1 MHRNRAWTLPLLLL
15 CALPFLG
22 STCTEEKVIYLS
34 VGLDTTAGFMA
45 RGDIN
50 SYSGVDTV
58 DVGPEIDLAATLD
71 DYGIDMAD
79 VQWIKVSRVFYRIMT
94 PEAGRSIVNGEVT
107 VQRVNVS
114 GDILFL
120 DQLEPVDCS
129 VRTDWIEITDK
140 LQAPGVTVL
149 NGIMTD
155 ILAAE
160 RVGTTAAN
168 TTIRYGVSG
177 QSLPSDVG
185 TNFDWEIK
193 VSFIAQVASEGDY
206 PDF

>member
-15 CALPFLG
+15 CTLPFLG

-50 SYSGVDTV
+50 NYSGSDTV
-58 DVGPEIDLAATLD
+58 DVGPEIDLRATLD
-71 DYGIDMAD
+71 DYGIDLAD
-79 VQWIKVSRVFYRIMT
+79 VQWIKVSRVFYRIAM

-114 GDILFL
+114 GDILFV
-120 DQLEPVDCS
+120 DQMEPVDCS

-140 LQAPGVTVL
+140 LQAPGVTLL
-149 NGIMTD
+149 NGIMAD

-160 RVGTTAAN
+160 RAGATAAN
-168 TTIRYGVSG
+168 TTIQYGVSG
-177 QSLPSDVG
+177 QSLPSAVG

-193 VSFIAQVASEGDY
+193 VSFIAQIASEGDY
-206 PDF
+206 PSF